1 MADLINMVWAF
12 LVGRAAHTNPYP
24 SWILFLLGFRCMYSP
39 DKILSV
45 CFYYLPFSDSPSVL
59 QDLEICCVYSSLL
72 FLSAFIKSASSLR
85 KNLVFHSMCE
95 VWPWSCLDPG
105 TATDHLQLCMCC
117 REHKLTVLGHFCELY
132 PCRQGVRTYTW
143 FQAKSDPYT
152 EDYIRK
158 KDNVWHRQRMT

>member
-1 MADLINMVWAF
+1 MGLSGGQGCTHKSISLYCFCWGLGACI
-12 LVGRAAHTNPYP
+12 HQTKYYP
-24 SWILFLLGFRCMYSP
+24 SVFTISLSQTFFPSFKTLRFAVFIPLFS
-39 DKILSV
+39 
-45 CFYYLPFSDSPSVL
+45 
-59 QDLEICCVYSSLL
+59 

-105 TATDHLQLCMCC
+105 TATDHLQPCMCC

-158 KDNVWHRQRMT
+158 KR